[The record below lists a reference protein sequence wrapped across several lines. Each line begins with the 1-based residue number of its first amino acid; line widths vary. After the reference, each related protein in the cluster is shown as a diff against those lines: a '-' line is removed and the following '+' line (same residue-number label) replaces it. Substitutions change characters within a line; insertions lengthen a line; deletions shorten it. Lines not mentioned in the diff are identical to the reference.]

1 MEQRF
6 ETHRDSS
13 RIATVRQWGA
23 SFVEAVERNE
33 PSLEHRLSQLGGLSR
48 SESAELGESVA
59 TLCRASARDCPFE
72 TARRMQAYGA
82 RAVALFGLSFSS
94 ELLNG
99 DIAPSLLRAVTDYE
113 DSRRFPKGAVQ
124 LSAIQALGQVAP
136 RLSDELGELICET
149 GLSYAMSRKDVN
161 GYAEVLAL
169 SRFEHLFRSDPYGA
183 RNEGCAETFRLSV
196 RVIERMLRTTID
208 SLAEASTEDE
218 CQRAIDT
225 LVLARLVGA
234 ALLTLLPAI
243 SVSDDGEVRELTR
256 RVLDHSEWLINRPY
270 GFPGFFFGEGSV
282 REFEAARSSLSLS
295 LGIAS
300 LADPT
305 YQKIMDDLALN
316 PAWLAKT
323 PETVGNKLLRAVLT
337 EDRESV
343 RERYQQ
349 SIPLYLDSVG
359 RAGLRAEGQDT
370 MEACALAWHLGSVE
384 PIVLVETLEHLDNP
398 QAQFYLTKA
407 IRHPSPWG

>member
-1 MEQRF
+1 MEQGF
-6 ETHRDSS
+6 EIHRDAS

-23 SFVEAVERNE
+23 SFVEAVERND

-48 SESAELGESVA
+48 SESAELEESVA
-59 TLCRASARDCPFE
+59 TLCRASARDCSFE
-72 TARRMQAYGA
+72 TARRMQMYGA
-82 RAVALFGLSFSS
+82 RAVARFGLAFSD
-94 ELLNG
+94 EILNG

-113 DSRRFPKGAVQ
+113 DSRRFPKGTIQ

-136 RLSDELGELICET
+136 RLSDELGERICET
-149 GLSYAMSRKDVN
+149 VLSYAMSRKDVN
-161 GYAEVLAL
+161 GYAEILAI
-169 SRFEHLFRSDPYGA
+169 SRFENLFRCDPYGV
-183 RNEGCAETFRLSV
+183 RNQSCAETFRVSL
-196 RVIERMLRTTID
+196 RVIERMLRTTIGA
-208 SLAEASTEDE
+208 LAEANTEDE

-225 LVLARLVGA
+225 LVLPRLAGA
-234 ALLTLLPAI
+234 AWLTLLPGIAA
-243 SVSDDGEVRELTR
+243 SEDSEVHELMEC
-256 RVLDHSEWLINRPY
+256 VIEHVEWLINRPY
-270 GFPGFFFGEGSV
+270 GFPGFFFGEDSV

-305 YQKIMDDLALN
+305 YEKIVTDLALS
-316 PAWLAKT
+316 PTWLAKT

-370 MEACALAWHLGSVE
+370 MEACALAWHLGSAD
-384 PIVLVETLEHLDNP
+384 PIVLVETLEHLCNP
-398 QAQFYLTKA
+398 HAQFYLTKA
-407 IRHPSPWG
+407 ICHPSPWD